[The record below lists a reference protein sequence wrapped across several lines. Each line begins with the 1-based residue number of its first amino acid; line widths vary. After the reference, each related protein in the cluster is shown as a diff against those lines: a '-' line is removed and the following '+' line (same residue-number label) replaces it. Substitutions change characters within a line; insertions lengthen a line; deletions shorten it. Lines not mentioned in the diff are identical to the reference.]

1 MAIFK
6 NKDEYKSWILS
17 EDWYQTINLPSGL
30 STAGKV
36 PTQLRE
42 PLFSG
47 IDFKG
52 KTFIDVGCNSGQYC
66 LMAKQRGAHR
76 VMGIDVNE
84 KRLTQA
90 KTLAENESLDIQ
102 YEVRSVFDTDS
113 LGRFDI
119 LFCIAVVTEIQDT
132 FGAIEKLK
140 NMIGKYAL
148 IELDIAKPIAYL
160 SASTQWIKGY
170 PNLSRRTAVTEVR
183 EIRGGKWAISPS
195 LDVLKAVF
203 GNEFKVTLKGKG
215 IRYDVV
221 EVVRIKG

>member
-6 NKDEYKSWILS
+6 NKDEYKQWILT

-30 STAGKV
+30 STRGKV

-66 LMAKQRGAHR
+66 LLAKQKGAR
-76 VMGIDVNE
+76 KVRGIDVNE
-84 KRLTQA
+84 KRLAQA
-90 KTLAENESLDIQ
+90 KILAENEGLDIT
-102 YEVRSVFDTDS
+102 YEERSVLDTDT
-113 LGRFDI
+113 LPKFDI

-132 FGAIEKLK
+132 FGALEKLK
-140 NMIGKYAL
+140 NLIGGYAL
-148 IELDIAKPIAYL
+148 IELDIAKPIAYV
-160 SASTQWIKGY
+160 SASTRWIKGY
-170 PNLSRRTAVTEVR
+170 TNLSRRTAVTEVR

-195 LDVLKAVF
+195 LDVLRAVF
-203 GNEFKVTLKGKG
+203 GKEFKITPKGKG
-215 IRYDVV
+215 IRYDVI
-221 EVVRIKG
+221 EVVRIAG